1 MHHGS
6 PPSRRRWRAGAA
18 GLGAL
23 TLMLTMAAC
32 GGDDGDDAAD
42 DAADESPEATSP
54 AESGDALLDVT
65 DFSFSDVTA
74 PAGGT
79 LEVLNSSG
87 ASHTVT
93 ADDGAFDEPLGADDT
108 IQLMVPDEPG
118 EYPFHCEIHS
128 DMTATLTAE

>member
-1 MHHGS
+1 
-6 PPSRRRWRAGAA
+6 
-18 GLGAL
+18 
-23 TLMLTMAAC
+23 MAAC

-42 DAADESPEATSP
+42 DGADDAADESPEATLP
-54 AESGDALLDVT
+54 AESGDAQLEVS

-79 LEVLNSSG
+79 VEVVNSSG

-108 IQLMVPDEPG
+108 IQLTVPDEAG